1 MEINLQLII
10 LTLVCCCAIR
20 YGEGA
25 SRVGK
30 LKKMRQF
37 KAGELASFQ
46 WPSDQRPVDTDYV
59 VKPYESGATGGDA
72 FLKWSRQ
79 GEEGWKKG

>member
-1 MEINLQLII
+1 MKILINLQLII
-10 LTLVCCCAIR
+10 LTLVCCCAFPF
-20 YGEGA
+20 GEGA

-37 KAGELASFQ
+37 TAGELASFQ
-46 WPSDQRPVDTDYV
+46 WPSDRPVDTDYV

-72 FLKWSRQ
+72 FLKWSR
-79 GEEGWKKG
+79 

>member
-1 MEINLQLII
+1 MIINVQLII

-25 SRVGK
+25 RVGK
-30 LKKMRQF
+30 LKNMRQF
-37 KAGELASFQ
+37 TASELASFQ
-46 WPSDQRPVDTDYV
+46 WPSDRPVDTDYV

-72 FLKWSRQ
+72 FLKWSR
-79 GEEGWKKG
+79 